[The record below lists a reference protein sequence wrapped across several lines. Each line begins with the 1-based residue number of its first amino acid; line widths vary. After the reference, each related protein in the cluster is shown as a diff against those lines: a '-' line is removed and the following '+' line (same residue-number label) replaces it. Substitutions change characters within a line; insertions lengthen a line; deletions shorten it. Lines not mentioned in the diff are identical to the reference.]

1 MYNNRPGLKKAT
13 FCYIK
18 QQQSSQGRY
27 QRADPE
33 SAAVLVS
40 WTEANSTI

>member
-1 MYNNRPGLKKAT
+1 MYNNRPGLKKST

-33 SAAVLVS
+33 SAADLCHGQILQFN
-40 WTEANSTI
+40 W